1 MNNLTAEQLKVLN
14 NLSMV
19 REKHVLL
26 GALIQQLISEGT
38 SAISA
43 PDGGAVNAVNAAV
56 VLNVTGTVA
65 PGETI
70 TINNPAI
77 AGSDVYEFVAN
88 TAGTPST
95 PGNKVVNINA
105 VAAKAAVVLTMD
117 TQPTSGDTFTLGT
130 KTYIFVPEGTANVDG
145 EVSIGTS
152 LATAKTNLVAAING
166 TDNVNTAHTLVTA
179 AAFVADACTI
189 TAKTGG
195 TAGNSIASTE
205 TFTAGTNVFAAVTL
219 LLGANATAAN
229 AITALVASITA
240 NDTQGISATDG
251 TGDTVDIT
259 AKTAGTAGNAIT
271 LADTVT
277 NAAFAADAT
286 HLAGGVNGTVSPAGT
301 LMMDSTYLYVALA
314 ANTISGKN
322 WRRIAVGAAY

>member
-1 MNNLTAEQLKVLN
+1 MNNLTAEQLKILN

-38 SAISA
+38 SAVPA
-43 PDGGAVNAVNAAV
+43 PNGGAVNAVNAAL

-65 PGETI
+65 PGETV
-70 TINNPAI
+70 TINNPAV
-77 AGSDVYEFVAN
+77 AGSDVYEFVA
-88 TAGTPST
+88 TAAGTPST
-95 PGNKVVNINA
+95 PGNKVANINA
-105 VAAKAAVVLTMD
+105 VAAKAAVVLTMG
-117 TQPTSGDTFTLGT
+117 TQPTSGNTFTLGT
-130 KTYIFVPEGTANVDG
+130 KTYIFVPAGTANVDG
-145 EVSIGTS
+145 EVSIGAD
-152 LATAKTNLVAAING
+152 LAAAKVNLVAAING

-189 TAKTGG
+189 TAKSGG

-205 TFTAGTNVFAAVTL
+205 TFTTGTNVFAAATL

-240 NDTQGISATDG
+240 NDTQGVGAADG
-251 TGDTVDIT
+251 TGDTIDLT
-259 AKTAGTAGNAIT
+259 ADVAGVAGNAIT
-271 LADTVT
+271 VAETMP
-277 NAAFAADAT
+277 NAAFAGDAT
-286 HLAGGVNGTVSPAGT
+286 HLAGGVDGTISPAGT
-301 LMMDSTYLYVALA
+301 FMIDSTYLYVALA

-322 WRRIAVGAAY
+322 WRRIAVGSAY